1 MPQCNGFQCFTII
14 YIWSSMQAQPKLKIL
29 IQYNENAKVLKIIIQ
44 SAIYILSLMKSI
56 SLHHMQTESIIIIQ
70 VNFVILVS
78 TALYCIPKIFH
89 IC

>member
-1 MPQCNGFQCFTII
+1 
-14 YIWSSMQAQPKLKIL
+14 MQAQPKLKIL
-29 IQYNENAKVLKIIIQ
+29 IQYNENAKVLKMIIQ

-78 TALYCIPKIFH
+78 TSHTAFQKYSISVELFSVNS
-89 IC
+89 